1 MKHFE
6 QLWEEAE
13 NLSHSLEKINYKI
26 ALQILR
32 QNIDNIVDAKVLE
45 TNEAESMGEILFAL
59 SFLSKKLNI
68 NVFAALQSS
77 IEERK
82 IENYG

>member
-13 NLSHSLEKINYKI
+13 DLSHKLEKINYKN

-45 TNEAESMGEILFAL
+45 TNEAEAMGEILFAL

-68 NVFAALQSS
+68 NVFTALQYS

>member
-13 NLSHSLEKINYKI
+13 DLSHKLEKINYKTSLQ
-26 ALQILR
+26 ALR
-32 QNIDNIVDAKVLE
+32 HNIDNIVDAKVLE

-59 SFLSKKLNI
+59 AFLSKKLNI
-68 NVFAALQSS
+68 NVFAALQHS
-77 IEERK
+77 IEEKK

>member
-13 NLSHSLEKINYKI
+13 DLSHNLENINYKT

-45 TNEAESMGEILFAL
+45 TNEAEAMGEILFAL